1 MMMATAV
8 IIILFG
14 FLGSYLAWNLGFW
27 IADVFFHTLWVSWLF
42 GLLGIITMILCTL
55 YILYGPVN
63 AKQER
68 TSKTALWSL
77 VIGFLIGSWWN
88 KDE

>member
-27 IADVFFHTLWVSWLF
+27 IADVFFHTVWVSWLF
-42 GLLGIITMILCTL
+42 GLLGVAIMILCTL
-55 YILYGPVN
+55 YVLFGPVT

-68 TSKTALWSL
+68 SSGTALWPL
-77 VIGFLIGSWWN
+77 VVGFFIGSWWS
-88 KDE
+88 KD